1 MVISPPIMELLNK
14 QHWVADVAQLV
25 ELGVSPRTLT
35 RARRARLLT
44 PLLPGIVHLAA
55 APITFEGRAMGLQLY
70 AAAPS
75 YLSGPTAA
83 QLLGI
88 RSMPTTRLEI
98 TVPQARQLQLP
109 RWARSVRSS
118 WFDDDL
124 DVVER
129 PDGLRV
135 AHPMRMLF
143 GLAGQF
149 TQHRLERAAEDAW
162 HLGLIRPD
170 DAAHY
175 LTRVRR
181 SGRGGVIKFET
192 WLERALCQGRPS
204 QSNFERRVIG
214 ATRRAGLPEP
224 VRQHE
229 LTLPS
234 GELIHIDIA
243 WPDVRLGV
251 EPGHS
256 WWHGGDLQMG
266 RDQARDV
273 ACDILGWRILR
284 YSESALGD
292 LARVGREVAAVHR
305 QRRLTLRHDT

>member
-1 MVISPPIMELLNK
+1 MVISPQIMDLLSR
-14 QHWVADVAQLV
+14 QHWVADVGQLV
-25 ELGVSPRTLT
+25 ECGVSPRTIT
-35 RARRARLLT
+35 RARRARLLA
-44 PLLPGIVHLAA
+44 PLLPGIVHLAG
-55 APITFEGRAMGLQLY
+55 APLTFEGRAMGLQLY

-83 QLLGI
+83 RLLGI
-88 RSMPTTRLEI
+88 RGMPTTRLEI

-162 HLGLIRPD
+162 HLGLVRPD
-170 DAAHY
+170 DASRY
-175 LTRVRR
+175 LARVRR

-192 WLERALCQGRPS
+192 WLERALGQGRPA
-204 QSNFERRVIG
+204 QSNFEREVIG
-214 ATRRAGLPEP
+214 AARRAGLPEP
-224 VRQHE
+224 ERQFE

-234 GELIHIDIA
+234 GELIHVDLA
-243 WPDVRLGV
+243 WPHVLLGV

-256 WWHGGDLQMG
+256 WWHGGDLQME

-273 ACDILGWRILR
+273 ACDMLGWRILR
-284 YSESALGD
+284 YSESARAD
-292 LARVGREVAAVHR
+292 LPRVGREIAAVYR
-305 QRRLTLRHDT
+305 QRELTLRRGA